1 MSVID
6 KVRQAAEAS
15 LRELRKRAQ
24 DEGWD
29 LERIQREKQ
38 LFELGS
44 EVTLCCKPGCMRMA
58 APIPGFREILCK
70 ACEEAG
76 A

>member
-6 KVRQAAEAS
+6 KIRQAAEAALS
-15 LRELRKRAQ
+15 EFRKRAQ
-24 DEGWD
+24 VEGWD

-58 APIPGFREILCK
+58 EPIPGFREILCK
-70 ACEEAG
+70 ECEKADT
-76 A
+76 

>member
-1 MSVID
+1 MALAPRLRRRHNLCWP
-6 KVRQAAEAS
+6 RQAPT
-15 LRELRKRAQ
+15 R
-24 DEGWD
+24 D

-58 APIPGFREILCK
+58 EPIPGFREILCK
-70 ACEEAG
+70 ECEKADT
-76 A
+76 